1 MPGRSTARTFR
12 LEASTVRLPEPLNS
26 FFAIIFSATNLD
38 RMRYGYRMDYDK
50 GLSIVLEKNPHREV
64 QGLACLALAQF
75 LSDRLRMLRL
85 VEDRPELAECYKIAY
100 GKNYL
105 PELQRLDRAKLA
117 SRIEALFE
125 RAADDYADVKF
136 RAGTIGETAKSE
148 LYDIRYLS
156 VGKLAP
162 DIVGKDQDGKQFK
175 LTDYRGKVV
184 LLYFWSEF

>member
-1 MPGRSTARTFR
+1 
-12 LEASTVRLPEPLNS
+12 
-26 FFAIIFSATNLD
+26 
-38 RMRYGYRMDYDK
+38 MDYDK